1 MSDKSQTMNSSPEQ
15 AEHDHTGV
23 LWNSQVTQMEK
34 VHDPQIKSRNEG
46 K

>member
-1 MSDKSQTMNSSPEQ
+1 MSDKSQTTNSSPGQ
-15 AEHDHTGV
+15 TEHDHTGV

-34 VHDPQIKSRNEG
+34 VHDPQLKSRNEG